1 MRQAVVCTDLTK
13 AFGASTVIDG
23 IDLEV
28 PAGTVCGLLGPN
40 GAGKTTLVRMLSTLL
55 APDAGTAHVMGHDV
69 VAAGA
74 EVRRRIAVTG
84 QQATLDQDLTG
95 RENLLI
101 IARLLGFARRQ
112 APERAAALLEA
123 FELVEAADRPV
134 KSYSGGM
141 RRRLDLAASIVK
153 RPEVFF
159 LDEPTTGLDPR
170 SRQEL
175 WAAIRVL
182 RAQGTTILL
191 TTQYLEEADALA
203 DRLVVLDAGRVV
215 AQGTPRD
222 LKDAVG
228 ARTLRVR
235 VDGDRQREALMAIA
249 DATGRTPTWE
259 PGSGTIALTDVD
271 EARTVDALA
280 SLAHRDIP
288 WTGLSVAEPSLD
300 EVFLALTGSEP
311 RRENVQ
317 EVQA

>member
-235 VDGDRQREALMAIA
+235 VDGDRQHEALMAIA

-259 PGSGTIALTDVD
+259 PGAGTIALTDVD